1 MVAVLRGATSPALMS
16 QTNVAPHI
24 EALEPESW
32 GVSWGVT
39 VCEHPQ
45 ALDMQGNTG
54 KELELARG
62 IEPPTG

>member
-24 EALEPESW
+24 EALEPER
-32 GVSWGVT
+32 WGVT